1 MTAPLI
7 LASASPFRR
16 ELLARL
22 RLAFTV
28 EPADIDETARPG
40 ETPSDLVARLARE
53 KADAVFARRPDAAVI
68 GSDQVAD
75 LDGRILGKPGSRD
88 QAIAQL
94 RQQAGR
100 TVIFRTGLCLLV
112 PDRTP
117 QTTVINVETRFRAL
131 DDTEIARYV
140 DLEAVT
146 ATAGSIKAE
155 GLGISL
161 VEHIRSDDPTALI
174 GLPLITLCRML
185 RAAGYTPGTDPTTV
199 V

>member
-22 RLAFTV
+22 RLPFTV
-28 EPADIDETARPG
+28 EPADIDENAQPD
-40 ETPSDLVARLARE
+40 EAPADLVARLARE
-53 KADAVFARRPDAAVI
+53 KAETVHRRRPDAAVI

-75 LDGRILGKPGSRD
+75 LNGLVLGKPGSRE

-112 PDRTP
+112 PDAAP
-117 QTTVINVETRFRAL
+117 QTAVIDVETRFRAL
-131 DDTEIARYV
+131 DDAEIARYV

-185 RAAGYTPGTDPTTV
+185 RAAGYTPGADPTAV